1 MKYTIVLL
9 ILPVPRLVTTYMVCS
24 EWCVQNSAIIDRGP
38 GVPFCKNFSKV
49 DLGEYIAVL

>member
-38 GVPFCKNFSKV
+38 GVPFYKNKFKV
-49 DLGEYIAVL
+49 DLGE